1 MFLKQE
7 KPEMD
12 DFERKTNFCSKAKSS
27 QSIFAYPF
35 VSEKKTC
42 IFYWRGIG
50 PHPPL
55 ADAKNARFFLS
66 AKPICTTESF
76 EINAFHFS
84 HMIIEVA

>member
-35 VSEKKTC
+35 VSEKKLA
-42 IFYWRGIG
+42 FFIG
-50 PHPPL
+50 GESAPTPL
-55 ADAKNARFFLS
+55 
-66 AKPICTTESF
+66 
-76 EINAFHFS
+76 
-84 HMIIEVA
+84 